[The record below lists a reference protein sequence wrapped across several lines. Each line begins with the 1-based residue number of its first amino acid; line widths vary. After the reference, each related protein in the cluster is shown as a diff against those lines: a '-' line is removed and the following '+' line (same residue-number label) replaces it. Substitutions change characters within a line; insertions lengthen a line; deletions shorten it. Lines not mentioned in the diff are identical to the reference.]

1 MRYRLF
7 FYILS
12 SSIFIFV
19 NIPFLLAENKDE
31 ISLLKE
37 EIAILKQQN
46 EEQQKKIKMMED
58 RLSAVETKAS
68 SAEQE
73 ICDAATAT
81 ADARKAA
88 ETAQTLAQKTMDTYE
103 KVIGSYSS
111 DNLPYYVTKAFQF
124 HGYLRSGAGVNGKG
138 GKQVPFQAPGA
149 DAKYRLGNETET
161 YGELDFIHNFVTKP
175 DVPFFDVE
183 VRLAYHTEEHMSDDP
198 AHDRFSVREAYV
210 EAGNFPQT
218 STTKFW
224 AGERFYRRLDIHIN
238 DFYTFDMS
246 GYGGGAEDIPFFFG
260 DSKLA
265 VAYIGGSNDTYEFGD
280 TGFINKNSLDIRIYD
295 FNVPLGKG
303 MIWLV
308 PSYVKGGT
316 YTDEND
322 IDQEYPSTSGGSIG
336 FVHQHEL
343 ASDGYNR
350 ATLQY
355 GQGTGSNFSP
365 GVQDPTDTLGKAWA
379 FRATDSA
386 VLQFNEKLSLMGDV
400 IYQLK
405 SNGEDSAAG
414 LTWISAGVRP
424 EYMFTENFA
433 LAFEA
438 GADYVDSE
446 PDDYN
451 GVLYKIT
458 LAPTIKFNF
467 LFFSR
472 PEIRA
477 YLTYATWGDGF
488 KGRVGGTPYQDD
500 TAGLAAGLQAE
511 AWW

>member
-1 MRYRLF
+1 MATL
-7 FYILS
+7 
-12 SSIFIFV
+12 
-19 NIPFLLAENKDE
+19 
-31 ISLLKE
+31 E
-37 EIAILKQQN
+37 EGKTTTEQKVCAVTTAS
-46 EEQQKKIKMMED
+46 EEAKK
-58 RLSAVETKAS
+58 
-68 SAEQE
+68 SAEL
-73 ICDAATAT
+73 
-81 ADARKAA
+81 
-88 ETAQTLAQKTMDTYE
+88 AQMLAQKTMDTYE
-103 KVIGSYSS
+103 KVVGAYSS
-111 DNLPYYVTKAFQF
+111 DNLPHDVIRAFQF
-124 HGYLRSGAGVNGKG
+124 HGYMRSGAGVNGKG

-198 AHDRFSVREAYV
+198 MHDKFSVREAYV
-210 EAGNFPQT
+210 EAENFPQT

-238 DFYTFDMS
+238 DFYVFDMS
-246 GYGGGAEDIPFFFG
+246 GYGGGLEDIPFFFG
-260 DSKLA
+260 DTKLA
-265 VAYIGGSNDTYEFGD
+265 VAYLGGSNDIYEFGES
-280 TGFINKNSLDIRIYD
+280 GFINKNSLDIRIYD
-295 FNVPLGKG
+295 FAAPLGKG

-316 YTDEND
+316 YATEDTNGIEIEQD
-322 IDQEYPSTSGGSIG
+322 YPSTSGASVG
-336 FVHQHEL
+336 FVHQHDFTM
-343 ASDGYNR
+343 DGYNR

-365 GVQDPTDTLGKAWA
+365 GVQDPTDTLGEAWT

-386 VLQFNEKLSLMGDV
+386 VVQIHEKLSMMGDV

-405 SNGEDSAAG
+405 DNGEDSDAK

-424 EYMFTENFA
+424 EYMFTDNFA

-438 GADYVDSE
+438 GADYVDSQ

-451 GVLYKIT
+451 GVLYKVTI
-458 LAPTIKFNF
+458 APTVKFNF

-477 YLTYATWGDGF
+477 YLTYAAWGDGF
-488 KGRVGGTPYQDD
+488 KGRVGGLPYQDD
-500 TAGLAAGLQAE
+500 TAGLSAGLQAE